1 MEAINNFIKKLNQLI
16 LITLKATDSIN
27 PLALGQIKKLGQEI
41 GIKWQTYL
49 DAKFIKS
56 KDFVT
61 FLKSKIYVLL
71 NNLLM
76 RNNITLFEQVQ
87 QMCEQNDKHNS
98 KKDSSTKKDR
108 ERGVERE
115 PAGPERIIIGDVLK
129 QSWLNQVQIFNL
141 LKFKNQGFKFWV
153 ECPTSWGNNFIVVR
167 NVTKRRTWLTWV
179 DYDPYEER
187 DEKAT

>member
-1 MEAINNFIKKLNQLI
+1 ML
-16 LITLKATDSIN
+16 S
-27 PLALGQIKKLGQEI
+27 P
-41 GIKWQTYL
+41 
-49 DAKFIKS
+49 
-56 KDFVT
+56 
-61 FLKSKIYVLL
+61 FLSLS
-71 NNLLM
+71 N
-76 RNNITLFEQVQ
+76 RRREG
-87 QMCEQNDKHNS
+87 ER
-98 KKDSSTKKDR
+98 KKDR

-153 ECPTSWGNNFIVVR
+153 ERPTSWGNNFIVVR